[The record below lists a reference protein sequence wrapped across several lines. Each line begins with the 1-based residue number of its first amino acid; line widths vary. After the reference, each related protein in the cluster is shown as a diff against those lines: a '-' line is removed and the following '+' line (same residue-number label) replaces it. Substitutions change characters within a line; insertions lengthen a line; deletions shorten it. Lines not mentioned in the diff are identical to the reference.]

1 MSRGTQS
8 SKQVPSK
15 QQTRNYKLVVAPYL
29 FRIPS
34 LHTMSESNSSTDSF
48 SSAQN
53 GLRCCHHQGHRQ
65 SPTLSSSIS
74 TPTSPVDSNLS
85 SAGTLEVRDVPLHFS
100 LVSELT
106 TLSGQSPFHRPCLD
120 RRLQLV
126 LCPRL
131 VSPYDWRNTHPRQAF
146 RRQVRLRV

>member
-1 MSRGTQS
+1 MYCSVSRGTQS

-15 QQTRNYKLVVAPYL
+15 QQTRNYKLVVARALPLPYPL
-29 FRIPS
+29 TTHNVRVKL
-34 LHTMSESNSSTDSF
+34 LHRVIF
-48 SSAQN
+48 
-53 GLRCCHHQGHRQ
+53 GQ
-65 SPTLSSSIS
+65 SPTFSSSIS

-106 TLSGQSPFHRPCLD
+106 GQSPFHRPCLD